1 MEFMYSIVVDPSIY
15 EAQDLCGDIPL
26 RLHKY
31 WKLEEI
37 GAFRAQDDW
46 RSLVGPVEI
55 YKGGLGPKF
64 NLMATAIPECLPERL
79 EIISY
84 ANEFAFLYDG
94 TVHSLHNEF
103 FINIFRCF
111 G

>member
-1 MEFMYSIVVDPSIY
+1 MEFKYSTLVDPSIY
-15 EAQDLCGDIPL
+15 ETQNLCGDIPL
-26 RLHKY
+26 RLHKD
-31 WKLEEI
+31 WNLEEI

-46 RSLVGPVEI
+46 RNLVGPLEI
-55 YKGGLGPKF
+55 YKGGLGPRF

-94 TVHSLHNEF
+94 AVYLFH
-103 FINIFRCF
+103 